1 MKTRSDAFQFEKE
14 LDWEK
19 PAPGIRRQ
27 IMGYDGQLMMV
38 KVEFEKGAVG
48 SMHQHYHSQAT
59 YVASGKFE
67 LTIGDR
73 KEILSTGD
81 GYYVEPDQPHGCVCL
96 EAGVLIDTCHI
107 LKQEKFKT
115 DIYGKDSKKIDGF
128 GG

>member
-59 YVASGKFE
+59 YV
-67 LTIGDR
+67 GDR

-96 EAGVLIDTCHI
+96 EAGVLIDTFSPMRADFLI
-107 LKQEKFKT
+107 
-115 DIYGKDSKKIDGF
+115 
-128 GG
+128 

>member
-96 EAGVLIDTCHI
+96 EAGVLIDTFSPMRDRKSTRLNSSH
-107 LKQEKFKT
+107 T
-115 DIYGKDSKKIDGF
+115 RPSRMPSSA
-128 GG
+128 